1 MLFVVAEVES
11 AAFETSNFAALSR
24 LGRGRA
30 GNPLHAV
37 HFATDGGAHG
47 VTRPT
52 CSVPGNSYPNS
63 CGLVKFV
70 SRFEIR
76 WYWMALKYFR
86 TIAVNPQ
93 GCDGGVRN

>member
-24 LGRGRA
+24 LGRDRA

-52 CSVPGNSYPNS
+52 QSVVLSREGNGSS
-63 CGLVKFV
+63 LGLF
-70 SRFEIR
+70 FEPDP
-76 WYWMALKYFR
+76 
-86 TIAVNPQ
+86 VNLQ
-93 GCDGGVRN
+93 GSTRGVCN

>member
-52 CSVPGNSYPNS
+52 CSVPGNSCLALRSDGIGWHSNI
-63 CGLVKFV
+63 
-70 SRFEIR
+70 FE
-76 WYWMALKYFR
+76 
-86 TIAVNPQ
+86 P
-93 GCDGGVRN
+93 